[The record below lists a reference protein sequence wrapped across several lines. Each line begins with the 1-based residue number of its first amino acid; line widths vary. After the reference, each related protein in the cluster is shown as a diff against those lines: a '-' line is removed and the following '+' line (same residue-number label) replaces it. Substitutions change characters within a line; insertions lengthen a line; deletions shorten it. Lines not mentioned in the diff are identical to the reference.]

1 MWYYAFGD
9 NMNNKKIAILVII
22 FIAFFM
28 LLATLIGIAGKI
40 PFISKPLMLIL
51 AVILVLFVLTFFI
64 LIAKLKAIE
73 KNPINAGLRVFK

>member
-1 MWYYAFGD
+1 LWYYAFGD

-22 FIAFFM
+22 FIVFFM
-28 LLATLIGIAGKI
+28 LIATLIGIAGKI

-64 LIAKLKAIE
+64 LISKRRK
-73 KNPINAGLRVFK
+73 